1 MRWMRSGGRTASL
14 VPSLSKFSLK
24 TFTHLPSV
32 YSVLWTWREAEGDE
46 EAGKMAA
53 EGERRAGALGDRERI
68 YEYHGRAVG
77 LLVVAV
83 EPKVLR
89 LAFAAMSAAEL
100 ACCVASTPPPDR
112 KFEKV
117 HLRIQRLTKPITVQS
132 IADEGKGS
140 RG

>member
-1 MRWMRSGGRTASL
+1 MCCL
-14 VPSLSKFSLK
+14 LSF
-24 TFTHLPSV
+24 
-32 YSVLWTWREAEGDE
+32 VLWHYATSVVGLKVVASKEVE
-46 EAGKMAA
+46 
-53 EGERRAGALGDRERI
+53 LLLV
-68 YEYHGRAVG
+68 VG

>member
-1 MRWMRSGGRTASL
+1 
-14 VPSLSKFSLK
+14 
-24 TFTHLPSV
+24 
-32 YSVLWTWREAEGDE
+32 
-46 EAGKMAA
+46 MAA

-100 ACCVASTPPPDR
+100 ACCVTSTPPPDR